1 MTFSAIKFMMTAP
14 KVMQM
19 QNFKF
24 LVAMV
29 DYSLGLKNIAKKE
42 GSHHIL
48 VIENLPELLTPQI
61 TLK

>member
-1 MTFSAIKFMMTAP
+1 MVTAP

-29 DYSLGLKNIAKKE
+29 DCSLVLKNIAKKE

-48 VIENLPELLTPQI
+48 VIENLPELVTPQI

>member
-1 MTFSAIKFMMTAP
+1 MTFSAIKFIVTAP

-29 DYSLGLKNIAKKE
+29 DCSLVLKNIAKKE

-48 VIENLPELLTPQI
+48 VIENLPELVTPQI

>member
-1 MTFSAIKFMMTAP
+1 MMIAP
-14 KVMQM
+14 KVMQIK
-19 QNFKF
+19 NFKF